1 MKRMLRAGF
10 KVLLCLALLAVMLP
24 GAAVNN
30 ARAVT
35 VGASY
40 SFGEYAQTRVT
51 ATATLTALNAL
62 TPDADNI
69 VEYNGAR
76 YKKVRF
82 EEYTPYYPNT
92 PSGPDKSYQDD
103 NGYFINTTYW
113 FKVEPIVW
121 RVLAVNGSRL
131 ILLAER
137 ILDAVCYNDQNV
149 AVTWE
154 TSSLRARL
162 NSAFMNTAFTAQE
175 RARLVE
181 RLLVNANNPEDN
193 TPGGANTN
201 DKVWLLSYTEVC
213 NAAYGFNTNPSA
225 VDNARIATG
234 TDYAKAMGLFVYN
247 ESGVTGNSGWW
258 LRTPGQNAQRV
269 VVANGYGHLYR
280 HDFAIKNFIGV
291 RPAIE
296 IDTAAPAVPELIPNP
311 LSGCVADHDAGL
323 VYGLAAGIQSLEGF
337 ASAPDGY
344 TIVTVP
350 TAAGFGTGS
359 KVRLMLGQQVA
370 AEYTV
375 VIFGDVN
382 GDGLIGAADADSL
395 LDVCNFAIEWDPV
408 TDAPYRMAADLNGD
422 GNVDTIDADLITE
435 AENWT
440 MYIDQTTGLAQVY

>member
-1 MKRMLRAGF
+1 MKRTLRLGF
-10 KVLLCLALLAVMLP
+10 KVLLCLAVLTAMLP

-35 VGASY
+35 VGAAY
-40 SFGEYAQTRVT
+40 SFGEYPQTRVT
-51 ATATLTALNAL
+51 VTATLNALNTL
-62 TPDADNI
+62 TPNSENI
-69 VEYNGAR
+69 VEYNGTR

-82 EEYTPYYPNT
+82 TEYTPYYPGT

-103 NGYFINTTYW
+103 NGYYINTTYW
-113 FKVEPIVW
+113 FAIQPIQW

-131 ILLAER
+131 VLLSER
-137 ILDAVCYNDQNV
+137 IMDAVCYNNQNV

-154 TSSLRARL
+154 SSSLRAQL
-162 NSAFMNTAFTAQE
+162 NGDFMNTAFTAQE

-181 RLLVNANNPEDN
+181 RVSVNANNPVNN
-193 TPGGANTN
+193 TPGGVNTN
-201 DKVWLLSYTEVC
+201 DTVWLLSYTEVC
-213 NAAYGFNTNPSA
+213 NTAYGFNSNPSA

-258 LRTPGQNAQRV
+258 LRTPGQNEQRV
-269 VVANGYGHLYR
+269 MVANGYGHLYS
-280 HDFAIKNFIGV
+280 HDFAVKNFMGI

-296 IDTAAPAVPELIPNP
+296 IDTAAPAVPQLVPTP
-311 LSGCVADHDAGL
+311 QSGCVADHDAGL

-337 ASAPDGY
+337 ASAPAGY
-344 TIVTVP
+344 TLETVP
-350 TAAGFGTGS
+350 TAAGFGTGRT
-359 KVRLMLGQQVA
+359 VRLMLGQQVA

-382 GDGLIGAADADSL
+382 GDGLIGAADADYL
-395 LDVCNFAIEWDPV
+395 LDVCNYAIVWDPP
-408 TDAPYRMAADLNGD
+408 TDAPYRMAVDLNGD
-422 GNVDTIDADLITE
+422 GNVDAVDADLITE

-440 MYIDQTTGLAQVY
+440 MRINQTTGLAQRV

>member
-1 MKRMLRAGF
+1 MKRTLRAGF
-10 KVLLCLALLAVMLP
+10 KVLLCLAVLTAMLP

-40 SFGEYAQTRVT
+40 SFGAYPQTRVT
-51 ATATLTALNAL
+51 AAATLTALNAL

-69 VEYNGAR
+69 VEHNGAR

-82 EEYTPYYPNT
+82 AEYTPYYPNT
-92 PSGPDKSYQDD
+92 PSGPDKSYQYD
-103 NGYFINTTYW
+103 NGYYINTTYW
-113 FKVEPIVW
+113 FTMEPIQW

-137 ILDAVCYNDQNV
+137 IVDAVCYNNQNV

-154 TSSLRARL
+154 TSSLRAQL
-162 NSAFMNTAFTAQE
+162 NGAFINTAFTAQE

-181 RLLVNANNPEDN
+181 RVSVNANHPVNN

-201 DKVWLLSYTEVC
+201 DKVWLLSYSEVC

-225 VDNARIATG
+225 VDNARKATG

-258 LRTPGQNAQRV
+258 LRTPGQDSKRTM
-269 VVANGYGHLYR
+269 VANGYGHLYS
-280 HDFAIKNFIGV
+280 HDFAVKNYIGI

-344 TIVTVP
+344 TIVKVP

-359 KVRLMLGQQVA
+359 IVRLMLGQQVA

-382 GDGLIGAADADSL
+382 GDGLIGATDADYL
-395 LDVCNFAIEWDPV
+395 TEVCNYAIVWDPV
-408 TDAPYRMAADLNGD
+408 SDAPYRMAADLNGE
-422 GNVDTIDADLITE
+422 GNVDAVDADLITE
-435 AENWT
+435 DENWI